1 MNARVGLQGIGAS
14 PGVAHGPVV
23 VLRDEEVVL
32 PEFDDPSAAVAAAMP
47 EVAAALNARSS
58 GASERGQDEAAQVLQ
73 AQALMAE
80 DPMLADA
87 IDGHLSSGLGLADAL
102 QTASDELEAMMAALP
117 DPYLAARS
125 ADVAEVATALK
136 LHLAGVEASELS
148 FDEPSV
154 LVAMTLTAA
163 QTAELDPQRVLG
175 FVTEQGGPTSHVA
188 IIARSLGVPAVVA
201 LEGAVGAA
209 DAAAAAALDGGS
221 GEFILNPNDED
232 REDFAV
238 RSARAARIAK
248 WAAGAHGSTAS
259 FDGTPIAVA
268 SNVGNVADIADGV
281 AAAADGVGLFRT
293 EFLFLDRSTPPTE
306 EEQFDAYKAAAEG
319 FTDPVVIRAFDI
331 GGDKPAEFLDMAEEE
346 NPFLGIR
353 GVRLYAEFS
362 ELFDTQLRACLRAA
376 AHGPANLMIPMV
388 ASASEVRWV
397 RGRLDAVRREL
408 VDAGVTVGDLPLGV
422 MVEVPSLALTAGA
435 VAQEVDFFSIGTN
448 DLTQYALAADR
459 THAALG
465 SLQDPL
471 HPGVLALCRATVTGA
486 APAGRSVSVCGL
498 AAADP
503 VAASVFAAL
512 GVDKLSVTPS
522 AVNLIKATVSA
533 QQPKLRAAVLDAL
546 AVATDGAQFR
556 DMIAD
561 DLILP

>member
-1 MNARVGLQGIGAS
+1 MTSRVGLQGIGAS
-14 PGVAHGPVV
+14 PGVALGPLV
-23 VLRDEEVVL
+23 VLRDEAVEL
-32 PEFDDPSAAVAAAMP
+32 PAFDDPSAAVAKAMP
-47 EVAAALNARSS
+47 EVAASLSARSTS
-58 GASERGQDEAAQVLQ
+58 AAERGQDEASQVLQ

-87 IDGHLSSGLGLADAL
+87 IDGHLSSGLALGEAL

-136 LHLAGVEASELS
+136 LHLAGVEASDLS
-148 FDEPSV
+148 FDDPSI
-154 LVAMTLTAA
+154 LVAVTLTAA
-163 QTAELDPQRVLG
+163 QTAELDPARVLG

-201 LEGAVGAA
+201 LDGVVAAA
-209 DAAAAAALDGGS
+209 DGAAAAALDGDS
-221 GEFILNPNDED
+221 GEFILDPNDAD
-232 REDFAV
+232 RDEFAT
-238 RSARAARIAK
+238 RTERAARIAE
-248 WAAGAHGSTAS
+248 WAAGAHGSTAT
-259 FDGTPIAVA
+259 FDGTPISVSA
-268 SNVGNVADIADGV
+268 NVGNVADIEDGV
-281 AAAADGVGLFRT
+281 AAAADGIGLFRT

-306 EEQFDAYKAAAEG
+306 EEQFEAYRAAAEG

-353 GVRLYAEFS
+353 GVRLYEEFS

-376 AHGPANLMIPMV
+376 AFGPVNLMIPMV
-388 ASASEVRWV
+388 ASASELRWV
-397 RGRLDAVRREL
+397 RTRLDAVRSTLEGE
-408 VDAGVTVGDLPLGV
+408 GVAVGELPLGV
-422 MVEVPSLALTAGA
+422 MVEVPSLALTSGA
-435 VAQEVDFFSIGTN
+435 VANEADFFSIGTN
-448 DLTQYALAADR
+448 DLTQYTLAADR

-465 SLQDPL
+465 ALQDPL

-486 APAGRSVSVCGL
+486 GPAGRSVSVCGL

-522 AVNLIKATVSA
+522 AVNLIKATVS
-533 QQPKLRAAVLDAL
+533 QQKPGLRDAVLQAL
-546 AVATDGAQFR
+546 EQATDGREFR
-556 DMIAD
+556 DMIAGE
-561 DLILP
+561 LILP

>member
-14 PGVAHGPVV
+14 PGVAHGPLV
-23 VLRDEEVVL
+23 VLRDEVVEL
-32 PEFDDPSAAVAAAMP
+32 PAFDYPSAAVAEAMP
-47 EVAAALNARSS
+47 EVAASLNARATS
-58 GASERGQDEAAQVLQ
+58 ATERGQDEAGQVLQ

-87 IDGHLSSGLGLADAL
+87 IDGHLSSGLSLADAL
-102 QTASDELEAMMAALP
+102 QTASDELEAMLASLP

-136 LHLAGVEASELS
+136 LHLAGVEASDLS
-148 FDEPSV
+148 FDEPSI
-154 LVAMTLTAA
+154 LVAVTLTAA
-163 QTAELDPQRVLG
+163 QTADLDPERVLG

-201 LEGAVGAA
+201 LDGVVAAA
-209 DAAAAAALDGGS
+209 DGAAAAALDGGS
-221 GEFILNPNDED
+221 GEFILDPNDD
-232 REDFAV
+232 DKADFAT
-238 RSARAARIAK
+238 RAERAAKIAE
-248 WAAGAHGSTAS
+248 WAAGAHGTKAS
-259 FDGTPIAVA
+259 FDGAPITVA
-268 SNVGNVADIADGV
+268 SNVGNVSDIEDGV

-306 EEQFDAYKAAAEG
+306 EEQYAAYRAAAEG
-319 FTDPVVIRAFDI
+319 FEDPVVIRAFDI
-331 GGDKPAEFLDMAEEE
+331 GGDKPAEFLDMDEEE

-353 GVRLYAEFS
+353 GVRLYEQFS
-362 ELFDTQLRACLRAA
+362 ELFDTQVRACLRSA
-376 AHGPANLMIPMV
+376 AHGPVQLMIPMV

-397 RGRLDAVRREL
+397 RTRVAEVRAAL
-408 VDAGVTVGDLPLGV
+408 VDEGAEIGDLPLGV
-422 MVEVPSLALTAGA
+422 MVEVPSLALTSGA
-435 VAQEVDFFSIGTN
+435 VAAEVDFFSIGTN
-448 DLTQYALAADR
+448 DLTQYTLAADR

-465 SLQDPL
+465 ALQDPL

-522 AVNLIKATVSA
+522 AVNLIKATVSE
-533 QQPKLRAAVLDAL
+533 QKPELRTRVLAAL
-546 AVATDGAQFR
+546 AEATDGAEFR
-556 DMIAD
+556 EMILD
-561 DLILP
+561 ELILP

>member
-14 PGVAHGPVV
+14 PGVAYGPLV
-23 VLRDEEVVL
+23 VLRDEVVEL
-32 PEFDDPSAAVAAAMP
+32 PTFDDPSAAVAAAMP
-47 EVAAALNARSS
+47 EVAASLSARS
-58 GASERGQDEAAQVLQ
+58 ASATERGQDEAGQVLQ

-87 IDGHLSSGLGLADAL
+87 IDGHLSSGLSLADAL
-102 QTASDELEAMMAALP
+102 QTASDELEAMLASLP

-136 LHLAGVEASELS
+136 LHLAGVEATDLA
-148 FDEPSV
+148 FDEPSI
-154 LVAMTLTAA
+154 LVAVTLTAA
-163 QTAELDPQRVLG
+163 QTAYLDPDRVLG

-201 LEGAVGAA
+201 LEGVVAAA
-209 DAAAAAALDGGS
+209 DGADSAALDGGS
-221 GEFILNPNDED
+221 GEFILDPNDD
-232 REDFAV
+232 DKADFAT
-238 RSARAARIAK
+238 RSERAARIAE
-248 WAAGAHGSTAS
+248 WAAGAHGSTAT
-259 FDGTPIAVA
+259 FDGAPIAVA
-268 SNVGNVADIADGV
+268 SNVGNVSDIEDGV

-306 EEQFDAYKAAAEG
+306 EEQYVAYRAAAEG
-319 FTDPVVIRAFDI
+319 FEDPVVIRAFDI
-331 GGDKPAEFLDMAEEE
+331 GGDKPAEFLDMDEEE

-353 GVRLYAEFS
+353 GVRLYEQFS
-362 ELFDTQLRACLRAA
+362 ELFDTQVRACLRSA
-376 AHGPANLMIPMV
+376 AHGPVQLMIPMV

-397 RGRLDAVRREL
+397 RTRVAEVRARL
-408 VDAGVTVGDLPLGV
+408 VDEGVEIGDLPLGV
-422 MVEVPSLALTAGA
+422 MVEVPSLALTSAA
-435 VAQEVDFFSIGTN
+435 VAAEVDFFSIGTN
-448 DLTQYALAADR
+448 DLTQYTLAADR

-465 SLQDPL
+465 GLQDPL

-522 AVNLIKATVSA
+522 AVNLIKATVSE
-533 QQPKLRAAVLDAL
+533 QKPELRTRVLAAL
-546 AVATDGAQFR
+546 AEATDGAEFR
-556 DMIAD
+556 EMILD
-561 DLILP
+561 ELILP